1 MTTYWLD
8 GETIIPDPVNLES
21 ILALGNNKNS
31 ICSSDPPSIVSMTPF
46 AMKIEQ
52 HLKSSSRRGS
62 AIIASPQGNNLNGC
76 INKEFNNSNH
86 NIFNNL
92 PKNINS
98 QLAPSVSFC
107 LDNHS
112 KNKDSYYSRTP
123 PAKPKI
129 NRGNNNWIPKLAS
142 PENTSLID
150 QSSLEKP
157 QDFSASVPLLT
168 KVRKTHDSIV

>member
-8 GETIIPDPVNLES
+8 GEVDQSEQNNLES
-21 ILALGNNKNS
+21 ILTGNKKPNN
-31 ICSSDPPSIVSMTPF
+31 CSSDSPTPV
-46 AMKIEQ
+46 AQKMG
-52 HLKSSSRRGS
+52 LNSKSSSRRGS
-62 AIIASPQGNNLNGC
+62 EIFASHHGNNLNGF

-92 PKNINS
+92 PKNSNS

-112 KNKDSYYSRTP
+112 KNKDSYNPRTP

-150 QSSLEKP
+150 QIFLEKP

-168 KVRKTHDSIV
+168 KVKKTHDSIV